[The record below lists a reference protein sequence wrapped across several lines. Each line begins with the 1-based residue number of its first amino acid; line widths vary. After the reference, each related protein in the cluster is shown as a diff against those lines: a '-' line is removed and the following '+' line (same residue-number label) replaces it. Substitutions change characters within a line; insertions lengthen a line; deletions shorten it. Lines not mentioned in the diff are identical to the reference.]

1 MLYTPPSCGFRL
13 RLHSKPNVMR
23 MRMRMWLNRVGVTR
37 FARARDTIAPPTT
50 VYKP

>member
-13 RLHSKPNVMR
+13 RLPNV

-37 FARARDTIAPPTT
+37 FARARDTIAPPTS